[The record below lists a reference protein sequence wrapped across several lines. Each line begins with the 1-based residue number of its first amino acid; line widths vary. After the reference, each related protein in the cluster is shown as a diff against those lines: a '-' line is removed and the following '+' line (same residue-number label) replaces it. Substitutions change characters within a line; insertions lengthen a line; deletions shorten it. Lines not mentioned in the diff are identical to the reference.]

1 MALAQEWPLASG
13 LPISGWH
20 PEPGILSLTRSS
32 VALVWF
38 LQVAYGECTRCS
50 AWQRA
55 GVRERRWR
63 DGRTIRR
70 SVSGSGRTPSSYA
83 GVVRLCCRIGGQR
96 PLARRASETQLRRW
110 RHGLRTGTSEVWRAP
125 EGDAEQVKH
134 RSPEAGAGHVARPR

>member
-83 GVVRLCCRIGGQR
+83 GVEEDFDV
-96 PLARRASETQLRRW
+96 
-110 RHGLRTGTSEVWRAP
+110 
-125 EGDAEQVKH
+125 GDAF
-134 RSPEAGAGHVARPR
+134 EALDDEAPRPAGDTPAPARPRRQPVA